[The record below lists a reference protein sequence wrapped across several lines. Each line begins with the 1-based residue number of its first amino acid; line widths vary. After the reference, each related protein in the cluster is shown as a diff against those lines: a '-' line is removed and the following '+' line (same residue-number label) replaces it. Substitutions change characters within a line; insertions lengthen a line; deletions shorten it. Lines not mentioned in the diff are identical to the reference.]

1 MKNAMAWLNL
11 GALLSLSVGFGA
23 AAQADEIIVRKTQ
36 FAPSQVILTPA
47 ETVTTR
53 TTTVEQSPT
62 TILTPTPFVAD
73 DTVSRSTMIVRE
85 RPASGSSVT
94 TSYEGSKDG
103 TPEYGKRIRLMTEQL
118 DKGLRNGWVTS
129 DRASELRSQLA
140 DLQSEEVR
148 VRTNG
153 YLKADCDS
161 IEKRLTGFNIE
172 LSHSLEGHTL

>member
-1 MKNAMAWLNL
+1 
-11 GALLSLSVGFGA
+11 
-23 AAQADEIIVRKTQ
+23 
-36 FAPSQVILTPA
+36 
-47 ETVTTR
+47 
-53 TTTVEQSPT
+53 
-62 TILTPTPFVAD
+62 
-73 DTVSRSTMIVRE
+73 
-85 RPASGSSVT
+85 
-94 TSYEGSKDG
+94 
-103 TPEYGKRIRLMTEQL
+103 MTEQL